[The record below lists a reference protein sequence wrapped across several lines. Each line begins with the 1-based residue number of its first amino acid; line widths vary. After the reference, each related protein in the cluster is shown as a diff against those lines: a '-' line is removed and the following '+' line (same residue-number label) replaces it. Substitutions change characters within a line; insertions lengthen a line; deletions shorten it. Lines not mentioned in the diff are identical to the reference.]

1 MSGGGSAP
9 QPPSP
14 TESAQAEASA
24 QLAGQMFQAANAPT
38 MAYEDAVTRGLVQP
52 YESQL
57 QSALASRS
65 AYNTDPQAYQAR
77 QMALKNTNARM
88 AHIYGDTTQYTPES
102 VGSAMP
108 DRSQLPSL
116 DYINQLSRMIAPML
130 SSVSIDRGG
139 NVNLLSPTG
148 STKDLNTRSL

>member
-38 MAYEDAVTRGLVQP
+38 MAYEDAVTRGLIQP

-57 QSALASRS
+57 ESALAARS
-65 AYNTDPQAYQAR
+65 AYQTDPQAYQTR
-77 QMALKNTNARM
+77 QMGLHATNARM
-88 AHIYGDTTQYTPES
+88 AHLYGDTSAYTPDS
-102 VGSAMP
+102 LGIKLP
-108 DRSQLPSL
+108 DRATQLPTL
-116 DYINQLSRMIAPML
+116 DYVNQLSRMIAPML
-130 SSVSIDRGG
+130 SSVNIDRGG
-139 NVNLLSPTG
+139 NVSLLSPTG
-148 STKDLNTRSL
+148 STKDLN